1 MAAYQSQAIEPTIS
15 PTRGSRL
22 PDETLTLPAAD
33 LFVSLNAH
41 LGRPDVLT
49 TWLDPSVTD
58 EADPLSVDPDLDMC
72 RPEHTVPFEEA
83 FVTRYRRAQKERNHR
98 ITEWCIGELD
108 RMSAGGAYDR
118 VFNVFRTWADL
129 RFLDLSIDPSD
140 REVGCYFG
148 DPKVANY
155 LPFGLATTNTLR
167 AWLSMWSLSES
178 QCRAQPHLARIS
190 QPSLVIQ
197 SSDDQGCYPSDAR
210 SIFGAVGAEDKMMK
224 MIRGDHYLQRP
235 VTARDETADIISAW
249 VETRT

>member
-1 MAAYQSQAIEPTIS
+1 
-15 PTRGSRL
+15 
-22 PDETLTLPAAD
+22 
-33 LFVSLNAH
+33 
-41 LGRPDVLT
+41 
-49 TWLDPSVTD
+49 
-58 EADPLSVDPDLDMC
+58 
-72 RPEHTVPFEEA
+72 
-83 FVTRYRRAQKERNHR
+83 
-98 ITEWCIGELD
+98 
-108 RMSAGGAYDR
+108 MSAGGAYDR